1 MKQFLLIL
9 TIAAFI
15 FSQSLTQAQVQ
26 NSSSVSTE
34 QCSKAD
40 QSDKDSIR
48 TELIIEVDK
57 YIKIKGPGTRLTA
70 ESLVAACEHH
80 EFDLV
85 FAIAQAQIESTLGT
99 KGKAAKTNSVWN
111 VNQND
116 GRSVATMNKLGF
128 SFTHPDQSI
137 EPYIML
143 VKTKYLGEK
152 RTYNDLM
159 KNYVDVHGR
168 RYASARD
175 YERKLRNTYDYI
187 VTKTRIQH
195 LFTLLV
201 SA

>member
-57 YIKIKGPGTRLTA
+57 YIKVKGPETRLTA